1 MFPLSANC
9 QLCRLSL
16 WRRVGGGMELGGL
29 WLAMVLL
36 EYQSFDPINV
46 GLKVGIVL
54 CSSSSPAAAARSDRS
69 HKQIM
74 IITGHNTTQQH
85 NIHSSFN
92 IKISAVVNKMLS
104 LSLCIMQETAPCF
117 ALALQI
123 SGCSF
128 M

>member
-1 MFPLSANC
+1 MIDYHHQAFPPIR

-74 IITGHNTTQQH
+74 IITGHNTT
-85 NIHSSFN
+85 
-92 IKISAVVNKMLS
+92 A
-104 LSLCIMQETAPCF
+104 
-117 ALALQI
+117 
-123 SGCSF
+123 
-128 M
+128 

>member
-1 MFPLSANC
+1 
-9 QLCRLSL
+9 
-16 WRRVGGGMELGGL
+16 
-29 WLAMVLL
+29 MVLL

-54 CSSSSPAAAARSDRS
+54 CSSSSSPAAAAARIDRS

-74 IITGHNTTQQH
+74 IITGHNTTQH
-85 NIHSSFN
+85 IIHSSFN
-92 IKISAVVNKMLS
+92 IKIGAVVNKMLS
-104 LSLCIMQETAPCF
+104 FCAMQETAPCF

>member
-1 MFPLSANC
+1 MHLDNYWSIDDWLSSSSISPYPPIVQVEPLEA
-9 QLCRLSL
+9 
-16 WRRVGGGMELGGL
+16 GGGMELGGL

-74 IITGHNTTQQH
+74 IITGHNTT
-85 NIHSSFN
+85 
-92 IKISAVVNKMLS
+92 A
-104 LSLCIMQETAPCF
+104 
-117 ALALQI
+117 
-123 SGCSF
+123 
-128 M
+128 